1 MNYEIEDNLNFYTL
15 LNSSNKDLENDILN
29 NNLCLISY
37 EKITD
42 NSITLDCKHSFNYF
56 PLYQEIYNQ
65 KRNFNKYFDINK
77 LKINEFKCPY
87 CRNINDK
94 LIPYIPYK
102 NVKKIS
108 GVNYPE
114 NLCIKNKHTC
124 SWVFK
129 SGKNKG
135 CICNANSYIFEGNNY
150 CYTHHN
156 KINKAKEKKLYNSIE
171 DTWDIKYDNYIKK
184 YKVDELKKILRE
196 NKLLI
201 SGNKKELII
210 RIINNNITL

>member
-1 MNYEIEDNLNFYTL
+1 MNYVIEDKLDFYNL
-15 LNSSNKDLENDILN
+15 LNNSNKQLEDDISN

-37 EKITD
+37 EKLTD
-42 NSITLDCKHSFNYF
+42 NSITLNCKHRFNYY

-77 LKINEFKCPY
+77 LKINEIKCPY

-94 LIPYIPYK
+94 LLPYIPYK
-102 NVKKIS
+102 NVKKIL

-114 NLCIKNKHTC
+114 NLCIKNKHNC

-135 CICNANSYIFEGNNY
+135 SMCNANSYILEGKNY

-156 KINKAKEKKLYNSIE
+156 KINKSKEKDVSNQIQ
-171 DTWDIKYDNYIKK
+171 DTWDTKYDEFIKK
-184 YKVDELKKILRE
+184 YKVEELKKILRE
-196 NKLLI
+196 NKLI
-201 SGNKKELII
+201 IGGNKKELII
-210 RIINNNITL
+210 RIIKNNIAL

>member
-1 MNYEIEDNLNFYTL
+1 MNYEIEGNLDFYNL
-15 LNSSNKDLENDILN
+15 LNTSDKELENDISN
-29 NNLCLISY
+29 NNICLITY
-37 EKITD
+37 EKLTD
-42 NSITLDCKHSFNYF
+42 NSITLNCKHSFNYY

-77 LKINEFKCPY
+77 LKINEIKCPY

-94 LIPYIPYK
+94 LLPYIPYK
-102 NVKKIS
+102 NVKKTS
-108 GVNYPE
+108 GVNYPD

-124 SWVFK
+124 SWIFK

-135 CICNANSYIFEGNNY
+135 SICNANSYILEGKNY

-156 KINKAKEKKLYNSIE
+156 KINKNKNNDISNEIQDS
-171 DTWDIKYDNYIKK
+171 WDIKYDEYIKK
-184 YKVDELKKILRE
+184 YKVEELKQILRE

-201 SGNKKELII
+201 GGNKKQLVI
-210 RIINNNITL
+210 RIIKNNITL